1 MSFSKTILVVVF
13 IIIYVT
19 LSHVALAVPDAHRI
33 WRQIA
38 MLMLLV
44 PMCGIACVGGITFL
58 RQLGM
63 AKMPSLLCGAVMAIL
78 LVYAVLSFWP
88 VLLVRLDLIYL
99 TEHVATNAM
108 LCWFFAHT
116 LFAGR
121 TPIITTLARTIH
133 ADMPAK
139 IERYTRQVTVAW
151 SMFFALQIVCSLV
164 IFNLASIEAWSLFAN
179 VLNWPLVILM
189 FALEYACR
197 KRVNRDFPHATI
209 KESIDAYFKN
219 SRKAS

>member
-1 MSFSKTILVVVF
+1 MSFLKTMLVIAF

-19 LSHVALAVPDAHRI
+19 LSHVALAVHDAHRI

-44 PMCGIACVGGITFL
+44 PMSSIACWGAVTLLKQLGVNKLLRLSCGIA
-58 RQLGM
+58 M
-63 AKMPSLLCGAVMAIL
+63 AFSLA
-78 LVYAVLSFWP
+78 YAVLIFWP
-88 VLLVRLDLIYL
+88 VLLARLDLIYL
-99 TEHVATNAM
+99 TEHIATNSM

-133 ADMPAK
+133 AEMPDNV
-139 IERYTRQVTVAW
+139 ERYTRNVTVAW
-151 SMFFALQIVCSLV
+151 ALFFAVQIALSLL
-164 IFNLASIEAWSLFAN
+164 IFIFGSIEVWSLFAN

-189 FALEYACR
+189 FAVEYACR

-209 KESIDAYFKN
+209 KESIDAYFNN
-219 SRKAS
+219 SRKA

>member
-1 MSFSKTILVVVF
+1 MSFFKTLLVIAF

-19 LSHVALAVPDAHRI
+19 LSHVALAVHDAHRI

-44 PMCGIACVGGITFL
+44 PMSSIACLGAVAL
-58 RQLGM
+58 LKQLG
-63 AKMPSLLCGAVMAIL
+63 AGKIARLVFGVVMAISL
-78 LVYAVLSFWP
+78 AYVVLSFWS
-88 VLLVRLDLIYL
+88 VLLARLDLIYL
-99 TEHVATNAM
+99 TEHIAANSM

-116 LFAGR
+116 LFGGR

-133 ADMPAK
+133 ADLPAS
-139 IERYTRQVTVAW
+139 IERYTRQVTIAW
-151 SMFFALQIVCSLV
+151 ALFFVMQVVLSLL
-164 IFNLASIEAWSLFAN
+164 IFAFASIETWSLFAN

-189 FALEYACR
+189 FVVEYACR

-209 KESIDAYFKN
+209 KQSIDAYFNN
-219 SRKAS
+219 SRKA

>member
-1 MSFSKTILVVVF
+1 MSFLKTMLVIAF

-19 LSHVALAVPDAHRI
+19 LSHVALAVHDAHRI

-44 PMCGIACVGGITFL
+44 PMSSIACWGAVTLLKQLGVNKLLRLSCGI
-58 RQLGM
+58 
-63 AKMPSLLCGAVMAIL
+63 VMAFSL
-78 LVYAVLSFWP
+78 AYAVLIFWP
-88 VLLVRLDLIYL
+88 VLLARLDLIYL
-99 TEHVATNAM
+99 TEHIATNSM

-116 LFAGR
+116 LFACR

-133 ADMPAK
+133 AEMPDNV
-139 IERYTRQVTVAW
+139 ERYTRHVTVAW
-151 SMFFALQIVCSLV
+151 ALFFAVQIVLSLL
-164 IFNLASIEAWSLFAN
+164 IFIFGSIEVWSLFAN

-189 FALEYACR
+189 FAVEYACR

-209 KESIDAYFKN
+209 KESIDAYFSN
-219 SRKAS
+219 SRKA

>member
-1 MSFSKTILVVVF
+1 MSFLKTMLVIAF

-19 LSHVALAVPDAHRI
+19 LSHIALAVHDAHRI

-44 PMCGIACVGGITFL
+44 PMSSIVCWAVVAVL
-58 RQLGM
+58 KQLG
-63 AKMPSLLCGAVMAIL
+63 ASKVLRLSGGVLMAISL
-78 LVYAVLSFWP
+78 AYAILVFWP
-88 VLLVRLDLIYL
+88 LLLARLDLIYL
-99 TEHVATNAM
+99 IEHIGTNSM

-116 LFAGR
+116 LFGGR

-133 ADMPAK
+133 ADMPANV
-139 IERYTRQVTVAW
+139 ERYTRQVTVAW
-151 SMFFALQIVCSLV
+151 SLFFALQVLLSLL
-164 IFNLASIEAWSLFAN
+164 IFNLASIETWSLFAN

-189 FALEYACR
+189 FVVEYACR

-209 KESIDAYFKN
+209 KESIDAYFKS
-219 SRKAS
+219 SRKA